1 MVPRVLLCCQA
12 LWGSIRLVVELVCVR
27 LRLVDFYLKI
37 LFNIF
42 FSLSDVAYLYE
53 SLNTKHD
60 ATQEPVGK
68 EVIEDSRRVAKLQ

>member
-1 MVPRVLLCCQA
+1 MRFRLL
-12 LWGSIRLVVELVCVR
+12 
-27 LRLVDFYLKI
+27 DFYFKI

-53 SLNTKHD
+53 SLNAKHD

-68 EVIEDSRRVAKLQ
+68 EVIEDLRRVAKHQ